1 MYGKDTI
8 VFHSRKA
15 GQCQLIFLYGL
26 KFVFFWE
33 EKPGAID
40 ISCLSNSIIFIIWF
54 FFLSVVL
61 AESCVN
67 DKLGCHTDEIIVH
80 IT

>member
-1 MYGKDTI
+1 MQLESFKDVWMYGKDTI

-33 EKPGAID
+33 EN
-40 ISCLSNSIIFIIWF
+40 L
-54 FFLSVVL
+54 
-61 AESCVN
+61 EQ
-67 DKLGCHTDEIIVH
+67 
-80 IT
+80 